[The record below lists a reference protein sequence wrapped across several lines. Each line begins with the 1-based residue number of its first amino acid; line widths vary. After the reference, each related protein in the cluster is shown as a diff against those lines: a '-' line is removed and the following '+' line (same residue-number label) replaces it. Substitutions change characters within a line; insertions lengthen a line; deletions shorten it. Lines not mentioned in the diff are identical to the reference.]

1 MEQVLFE
8 VARTSGVAALL
19 ATAACLALG
28 AAGFVA
34 AATAGGGRSVV
45 LDRARELAAFGGG
58 AGLLAILTAMPYRW
72 LLGEI
77 DGGTFASVEAA
88 VLAVA
93 VVYACVATA
102 LLRAGARG

>member
-1 MEQVLFE
+1 
-8 VARTSGVAALL
+8 
-19 ATAACLALG
+19 
-28 AAGFVA
+28 
-34 AATAGGGRSVV
+34 
-45 LDRARELAAFGGG
+45 
-58 AGLLAILTAMPYRW
+58 MPYRW

-93 VVYACVATA
+93 VVYAWVATA